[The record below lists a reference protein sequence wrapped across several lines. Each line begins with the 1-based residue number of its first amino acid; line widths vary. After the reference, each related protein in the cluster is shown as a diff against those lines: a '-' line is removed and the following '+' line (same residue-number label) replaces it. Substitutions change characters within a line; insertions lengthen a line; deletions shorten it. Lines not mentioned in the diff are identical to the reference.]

1 MDPFIPNFQSALQ
14 PVINSST
21 ILETHLKETC
31 SKTCSDAQNTLLR
44 YSQDLDPDVVL
55 LPEAS
60 EGGAAGSPVVPRRR
74 PHRGKLFIRC
84 WKTFRVWERPQKWH
98 LKLA

>member
-14 PVINSST
+14 PVINSSN

-44 YSQDLDPDVVL
+44 HFRTLR
-55 LPEAS
+55 
-60 EGGAAGSPVVPRRR
+60 PRC
-74 PHRGKLFIRC
+74 GF
-84 WKTFRVWERPQKWH
+84 V
-98 LKLA
+98 A